1 MEFSISEF
9 KRKNKKETH
18 IMTELG
24 ARLAGLREEKKLTQK
39 KLANLLNM
47 SGGTISNYE
56 NGVHSPDPSTL
67 CRLADFYG
75 VTTDYLLGR
84 TNYRYPPDVLRE
96 YVTTDYTIQ
105 DMVNILLSF
114 DPASRSA
121 VIKYVN
127 YLNQELKTEREQEK

>member
-1 MEFSISEF
+1 
-9 KRKNKKETH
+9 
-18 IMTELG
+18 MTELG

-56 NGVHSPDPSTL
+56 NGVHSPDPCTL

-84 TNYRYPPDVLRE
+84 TNYRYPPDILRE

-114 DPASRSA
+114 DSTSRNA

-127 YLNQELKTEREQEK
+127 YLNQELKTEREREG